1 MAGRL
6 GDISKEIMEKIIP
19 FRNVEHEG
27 RKIKTNSG
35 EKNGPKA
42 MRISK
47 AGRRKSFKK
56 GVACDD
62 ESARVRGRD
71 SRSVC
76 MISSD
81 QLM

>member
-1 MAGRL
+1 M
-6 GDISKEIMEKIIP
+6 P
-19 FRNVEHEG
+19 FRNVEPEA
-27 RKIKTNSG
+27 RKIKMNSG

-47 AGRRKSFKK
+47 AKSFKK

-71 SRSVC
+71 SCSVC